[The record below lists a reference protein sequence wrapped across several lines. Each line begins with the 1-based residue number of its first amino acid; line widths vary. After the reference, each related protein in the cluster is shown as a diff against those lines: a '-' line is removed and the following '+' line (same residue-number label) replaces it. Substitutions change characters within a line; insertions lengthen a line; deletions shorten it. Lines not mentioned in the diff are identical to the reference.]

1 MTLSSGLQT
10 LTFDSGCDTSLEKVS
25 LRFNQSLKQVTMV
38 GVGACAAAALAVLL
52 WLPQPKL
59 RLRKRGMV
67 GVGAIARAGED
78 AVP

>member
-1 MTLSSGLQT
+1 MSLPSDLQT
-10 LTFDSGCDTSLEKVS
+10 FLDVWQS
-25 LRFNQSLKQVTMV
+25 FNQSLKQVTTV